1 MDDFNESFEK
11 FINENQ
17 IKVKFVRSELSNQSI
32 IYNLNIL
39 FLNYEQCK
47 IIEKFLTNK
56 FDDIEFNI
64 FEKQDIL

>member
-39 FLNYEQCK
+39 FS
-47 IIEKFLTNK
+47 
-56 FDDIEFNI
+56 
-64 FEKQDIL
+64 